1 MADARLTHPNRETL
15 PLRQRQTNTD
25 TKTAAANIANE
36 IGVDRPSLVHTETRE
51 REIPVRG
58 VVTGRRL
65 AAQDPNTDD
74 IQQALANYVDTLQA
88 HVDVFQGDG
97 YTYEDDLLGRSL
109 NGILESV
116 SWSLTPGQLGAIEYE
131 TEFTVGKGVL
141 EAEPIQ
147 RRNPTVDMTRDT
159 LLTIDGTDLPGFRE
173 YEVEKTVG
181 TDPKAVFD
189 RDSAENNQ
197 VVIDD
202 GDQLTIQFRG
212 THTGD
217 PATRKT
223 RETRLDELVATEAEV
238 TLQTAFPGY
247 SIDGF
252 LIEHETGEEAR
263 FGSQSNH
270 YSITFVEGTKA

>member
-1 MADARLTHPNRETL
+1 MADARLTHPTRETL

-36 IGVDRPSLVHTETRE
+36 IGTERPSLVHTETRE

-65 AAQDPNTDD
+65 ATQDPGTND

-88 HVDVFQGDG
+88 HVDEFQGDG
-97 YTYEDDLLGRSL
+97 YIYEDDLLNRSV

-116 SWSLTPGQLGAIEYE
+116 QWSLTPGQLGAIEYE
-131 TEFTVGKGVL
+131 TQFTVGKGVL
-141 EAEPIQ
+141 EAQPIQ
-147 RRNPTVDMTRDT
+147 RRNPTVDMTRNT
-159 LLTIDGTDLPGFRE
+159 LLTIDGTDLPGFRD
-173 YEVEKTVG
+173 YQVEKTIG
-181 TDPKAVFD
+181 TEAKAVFD

-197 VVIDD
+197 VVVED
-202 GDQLTIQFRG
+202 GDQLTIQFSG

-217 PATRKT
+217 PATRET
-223 RETRLDELVATEAEV
+223 REDQLDSLVATQSEV

-247 SIDGF
+247 SVDGF
-252 LIEHETGEEAR
+252 LLEHETGEEAR